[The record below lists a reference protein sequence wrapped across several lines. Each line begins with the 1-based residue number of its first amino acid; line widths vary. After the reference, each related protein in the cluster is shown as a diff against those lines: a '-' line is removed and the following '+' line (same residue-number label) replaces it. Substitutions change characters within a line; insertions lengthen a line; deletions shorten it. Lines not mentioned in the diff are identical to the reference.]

1 MIVKFFKHGKNQKK
15 PLRAVKNSVGYLFSD
30 KDANGQQRAV
40 EPALM
45 RGSVQEFSDV
55 VGYGKFAGR
64 YTSGVLSFAEN
75 NIPDEVQEEI
85 ISDFEKTLLPG
96 LEHDQYSSLWVKHQ
110 DKGRLELH
118 FMFAGEE
125 LHTNK
130 RLNAY
135 YHRAD
140 ITRINAWKDAVNVE
154 YSLHDPNSPSNK
166 QPNLHAKNLPKDK
179 KELVEK
185 LTEHMIHVMGQGHIE
200 PNREGILHELKSLN
214 LEVSR
219 ETKKSI
225 SIKNPDG
232 GQNIRLKGSL
242 WEQDFKGARHTRET
256 VERRDKEYNEQSQE
270 RARIARN
277 RVNELCER
285 RERLN
290 RKKYAKPEPMARIRP
305 DNSPI
310 SRVNVRNS
318 YGSRG
323 DALPRKQSHRDHTP
337 RSPEPSPV
345 PAVSGDKQPEVLP
358 TIKKEK
364 ESDADTNRKRNNE
377 IYGEFLERIRR
388 KRRSLKRILGG
399 IFQTAKSSLG
409 KSKEYGEKLQ
419 HDNRILRDNLEKLRE
434 FGRESENHRKDAQR
448 IANKLKR
455 AKSKDYPRMDYH
467 PKW

>member
-1 MIVKFFKHGKNQKK
+1 MIVKFFKHGKSQKN
-15 PLRAVKNSVGYLFSD
+15 PLRAVKNSVGYLLSD

-40 EPALM
+40 KPALM

-75 NIPDEVQEEI
+75 DIPDEVQEEI

-110 DKGRLELH
+110 DKGRIELH

-125 LHTNK
+125 LHSNK

-140 ITRINAWKDAVNVE
+140 LTRVNAWKDAINVE
-154 YSLHDPNSPSNK
+154 YKLHDPNAPSNK
-166 QPNLHAKNLPKDK
+166 QPNLHAKNLPKDR

-185 LTEHMIHVMGQGHIE
+185 LTEHMTHVMGQGHIE
-200 PNREGILHELKSLN
+200 ATREGVLHELKSLN

-225 SIKNPDG
+225 SIKDPDG

-242 WEQDFKGARHTRET
+242 WERDFEAIRNTREA
-256 VERRDKEYNEQSQE
+256 VEERNKGYNDQSQE
-270 RARIARN
+270 RAKVSRN
-277 RVNELCER
+277 RVNELCKR
-285 RERLN
+285 REGLN
-290 RKKYAKPEPMARIRP
+290 RKKYAKPKSLENIRS
-305 DNSPI
+305 DNSTA
-310 SRVNVRNS
+310 SRIDVRHS
-318 YGSRG
+318 PRSRS
-323 DALPRKQSHRDHTP
+323 DALLRKQSHRDHTLRP
-337 RSPEPSPV
+337 AEPSPV

-358 TIKKEK
+358 TITKEK
-364 ESDADTNRKRNNE
+364 ESDADTNRKRNNAVYE
-377 IYGEFLERIRR
+377 EFLERIRR
-388 KRRSLKRILGG
+388 KRRNLKRILGG
-399 IFQTAKSSLG
+399 IYHTAKSSLE

-419 HDNRILRDNLEKLRE
+419 NDHRVLRDNLEKLRE
-434 FGRESENHRKDAQR
+434 LGRESENHRKDSQR
-448 IANKLKR
+448 VAKRLKY
-455 AKSKDYPRMDYH
+455 ASSKNYQRMNYH

>member
-1 MIVKFFKHGKNQKK
+1 MIVKFFKHGKSQKN

-75 NIPDEVQEEI
+75 NIPDEVQEKI
-85 ISDFEKTLLPG
+85 ISDFEKILLPG

-140 ITRINAWKDAVNVE
+140 VTRINAWKDAINGE
-154 YSLHDPNSPSNK
+154 YGLHDPNAPSNR
-166 QPNLHAKNLPKDK
+166 QPTLHASNLPKGR

-185 LTEHMIHVMGQGHIE
+185 LTDHMIYVMGQGYIE
-200 PNREGILHELKSLN
+200 PTREGVLHELKSLN

-225 SIKNPDG
+225 SIKDPDG

-242 WEQDFKGARHTRET
+242 WERDFEAIRHTREA
-256 VERRDKEYNEQSQE
+256 VEERNKEYDEQAQE

-290 RKKYAKPEPMARIRP
+290 RTKYAKPEPVAHIRP
-305 DNSPI
+305 DNSPA
-310 SRVNVRNS
+310 SRIDARNS
-318 YGSRG
+318 LGSG
-323 DALPRKQSHRDHTP
+323 SDALPRKQSHRNHTP
-337 RSPEPSPV
+337 RPPEPSSV
-345 PAVSGDKQPEVLP
+345 PAVSRNKQPEILP
-358 TIKKEK
+358 TITKEK
-364 ESDADTNRKRNNE
+364 ESDADTNRKRNNSIHE
-377 IYGEFLERIRR
+377 EFLERIRR

-399 IFQTAKSSLG
+399 IFQTVKSSLG
-409 KSKEYGEKLQ
+409 KSKEHGEELQ
-419 HDNRILRDNLEKLRE
+419 RHSRILRDNLTELRE
-434 FGRESENHRKDAQR
+434 HGRESERLRRESVKLARKVK
-448 IANKLKR
+448 N
-455 AKSKDYPRMDYH
+455 AKSNNYPRMDYH